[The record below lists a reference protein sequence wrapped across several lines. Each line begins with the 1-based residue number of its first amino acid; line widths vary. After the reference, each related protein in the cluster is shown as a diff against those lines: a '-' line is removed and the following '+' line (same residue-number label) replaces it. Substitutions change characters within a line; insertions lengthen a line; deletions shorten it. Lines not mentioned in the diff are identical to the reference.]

1 MSLCPIIVYDTS
13 DRERFKEYARARIAL
28 SKRGVEG
35 GFAESKT
42 VAKIIEDVRVN
53 GLWAVWKYTR
63 RFDAPKLRIRDL
75 VVTDKEIK
83 SAEVSKEQHAAIL
96 HSIERV
102 RDFHAEQLKNLTKG
116 WKTSSDGVFE
126 WRMPARKKEEK
137 TGFEGQR
144 LRPIRKV
151 GVYVPGG
158 KASYPSSV
166 IMNAVPAQVA
176 GAEEILIAT
185 PPRHDGS
192 LNPAVLVAA
201 RELGLNRIIK
211 CGGAAAIA
219 LLAIGDNSVYT
230 ERGLPQGTGEFWNGV
245 DKIVGPGNMWV
256 NEAKRQLWGR
266 VGFDTYAGP
275 SEVAVV
281 ADETANPAYAAADW
295 LSQVEH
301 AEDNCGYL
309 VVWSEKVAHRILEEA
324 EKQLKGAPREAVMR
338 AALKEKGLVIID
350 ESRKMALHTASSL
363 AAEHLTL
370 MVEDPEEALETI
382 QDAGCILLGSYTPQS
397 AGDFCS
403 GPSHTLPTAMAARFG
418 SPLNVMEFLRF
429 QSISNLTKDDLAEL
443 APTIQA
449 FGEMEGFPQHARGA
463 SIRFED

>member
-1 MSLCPIIVYDTS
+1 MSLCPIIIYDTT
-13 DRERFKEYARARIAL
+13 DRDKFRTYARARIAL
-28 SKRGVEG
+28 SQRGLDG
-35 GFAESKT
+35 GFAESKI
-42 VAKIIEDVRVN
+42 VAKMIEDVRAN

-75 VVTDKEIK
+75 IVTEKEIK
-83 SAEVSKEQHAAIL
+83 TAEISKEHHAAII

-102 RDFHAEQLKNLTKG
+102 RDFHAEQLKKLTKG
-116 WKTSSDGVFE
+116 WKKSGPGLYE
-126 WRMPARKKEEK
+126 WRTDARKGKSP
-137 TGFEGQR
+137 TGFEGQL

-176 GAEEILIAT
+176 GAEEILVAT
-185 PPRHDGS
+185 PPRSDGS

-201 RELGLNRIIK
+201 RELGLNRIVK
-211 CGGAAAIA
+211 SGGAAAIA
-219 LLAIGDNSVYT
+219 LLAIGDNSVHT
-230 ERGLPQGTGEFWNGV
+230 ERGVPQGTGELWNGV
-245 DKIVGPGNMWV
+245 DKIVGPGNKWV

-281 ADETANPAYAAADW
+281 ADEAANPAYAAADW

-309 VVWSEKVAHRILEEA
+309 VVWSEKVANAILAEA
-324 EKQLKGAPREAVMR
+324 EKQLKGAPRESVMR
-338 AALKEKGLVIID
+338 AALKERGYVIID
-350 ESRKMALHTASSL
+350 ESRAMALHTASSL

-370 MVEDPEEALETI
+370 MIENPEEALDVI
-382 QDAGCILLGSYTPQS
+382 QDAGCILLGNYTPQS

-429 QSISNLTKDDLAEL
+429 QSISNLTHDDLVEL